1 MAYCTASDVRQIIHT
16 SLTDSD
22 LASIIEMSDAQIDK
36 RLGAQSSS
44 DKVVKKLSMLLTAK
58 TIKARQPRSVAAGEY
73 REDSGDILE
82 VWTQEIEG
90 LFRLYKSPTIKASE
104 YRHIDEDE
112 RYPAEEGS

>member
-1 MAYCTASDVRQIIHT
+1 VAYCTASDVRLIIHT
-16 SLTDSD
+16 SLSD
-22 LASIIEMSDAQIDK
+22 ADIASIIETSDAQIDM

-44 DKVVKKLSMLLTAK
+44 DKIVKKLSMLLTAK

-82 VWTQEIEG
+82 VWTQEIEC

-112 RYPAEEGS
+112 RYPEEET

>member
-1 MAYCTASDVRQIIHT
+1 MAYCTASDVRLIIHT

-22 LASIIEMSDAQIDK
+22 ITSIIETSDAQIDK

-44 DKVVKKLSMLLTAK
+44 DKVVKKLSMLITAK

-73 REDSGDILE
+73 REDSGNILE
-82 VWTQEIEG
+82 VWTQEIEE
-90 LFRLYKSPTIKASE
+90 LYRLYRSPSVKASD

-112 RYPAEEGS
+112 RYPAEEET